1 MRKLILPLVTV
12 GLCLG
17 MAGCIQQPYS
27 NPYTSSYSSQ
37 PKKMYEEINYVLD
50 TSKSSYSD
58 KTVDVSITPQKKDD
72 NYKYFTLTI
81 VNKSKNDL
89 KLSWNESYFLENDT
103 ANGGF
108 MFDGVQYANRDAP
121 KQDLLILPNTTITK
135 DIYPTAKVGYLSYN
149 RLAVNM
155 GLPTGWVHYVLKDG
169 VFGAYLKIT
178 GKKYDNN
185 IKVVIGMSSN

>member
-1 MRKLILPLVTV
+1 MRKLILPLVAF

-37 PKKMYEEINYVLD
+37 PTKMYEEINYVID

-58 KTVDVSITPQKKDD
+58 KTVDVSITPQKRDD

-81 VNKSKNDL
+81 TNKSKNDL
-89 KLSWNESYFLENDT
+89 KLSWNESYFLENDA

-108 MFDGVQYANRDAP
+108 MFDGVQYVNRDAP
-121 KQDLLILPNTTITK
+121 KQDLLILPNTTISK
-135 DIYPTAKVGYLSYN
+135 DIYPTAKVGYISYD
-149 RLAVNM
+149 RLAVSM

-178 GKKYDNN
+178 GKKYDNS
-185 IKVVIGMSSN
+185 IKVVIGISSN